1 MFFLN
6 LTLSRI
12 AVANVFD
19 SHFLASSASVKASNA
34 VFRRSFYSAFYSS
47 GNLDLRNSLFTHFL
61 SPAVYVSREV
71 ILYTMLIES
80 QTYSQMTANRV
91 SNRLSKGGGAMTTAS
106 SDSGVTVT
114 ITQSTFQTCS
124 SSNKEGGGA
133 IYIGG
138 AASATVQ
145 ETRGYYC
152 TAPDG
157 AFLVAT
163 GKTEGTVTLTKI
175 LTSECSPGVRPGS
188 RNAIHVNA
196 PTVTVTQVNVT
207 NNAVMGDGAGIFI
220 ESVQSVTVT
229 DFVAQGVCG
238 LSAVDLDFPAAEAT
252 LKGVSVIDSRTRTH
266 GAVTFFGDYVVEY
279 GCYLNNTGDTIFSR
293 LGIVTF
299 RKCWFDKVYFVSP
312 YVRFE
317 DCTIELNNPQLVS
330 VYTGQ
335 QVVFSQTP
343 WVNLI
348 LVFADQEEAN
358 VDLTPYPQQTRGFAL
373 NAVGGLAIAGAL
385 LLIFVFLALYYF
397 AKFVGKYRQR
407 EIHRLHQHYAD
418 GVSES
423 EGRERIPIETIGDG
437 DEQEQI
443 DYNITLTQVWDTD
456 DEFHG
461 YAHQHHDDVGHKD
474 SD

>member
-6 LTLSRI
+6 LTLSRLS
-12 AVANVFD
+12 VANVFD

-34 VFRRSFYSAFYSS
+34 VFRRSFYSAFYGS
-47 GNLDLRNSLFTHFL
+47 GNLDLKNSLFTHFL
-61 SPAVYVSREV
+61 SPAVFVSREV
-71 ILYTMLIES
+71 ILYTMEIES
-80 QTYSQMTANRV
+80 KDYSQMTANRV
-91 SNRLSKGGGAMTTAS
+91 SNKFSDGGGAMTTRS
-106 SDSGVTVT
+106 SSSGVTVK
-114 ITQSTFQTCS
+114 IAQSTFQTCS

-138 AASATVQ
+138 AVSATVE

-163 GKTEGTVTLTKI
+163 GSTAVTLTKI
-175 LTSECSPGVRPGS
+175 LTSECSPGVRPAS

-196 PTVTVTQVNVT
+196 PTVAITQVNVT
-207 NNAVMGDGAGIFI
+207 NNAVMGDGAGILI
-220 ESVQSVTVT
+220 ESVKSVAVT
-229 DFVAQGVCG
+229 DFVAQGVGG
-238 LSAVDLDFPAAEAT
+238 LSAVDLDFPAAEAK
-252 LKGVSVIDSRTRTH
+252 LLGVSVIDSRMRTH
-266 GAVTFFGDYVVEY
+266 GAVAFFGDYVVEY

-299 RKCWFDKVYFVSP
+299 KKCWFDKVYFVSP

-317 DCTIELNNPQLVS
+317 DCTIELNNPELVP
-330 VYTGQ
+330 VYTGAK
-335 QVVFSQTP
+335 VVFSQTP

-348 LVFADQEEAN
+348 LVFADQEEVN
-358 VDLTPYPQQTRGFAL
+358 VDRTPYPEQTRGFAV

-397 AKFVGKYRQR
+397 VKFVGKYRQR
-407 EIHRLHQHYAD
+407 EIHRLHQHYAE

-443 DYNITLTQVWDTD
+443 DYNITLTPVWDTD

-461 YAHQHHDDVGHKD
+461 YAHQHHDDLGHKD
-474 SD
+474 PD